1 MIKTEKQSTS
11 VKAATRLM
19 VGNLPYALEK
29 SDFAAS
35 FTTHADLHDVYLSGP
50 KEAGR
55 NNAGWGIIAV
65 DEAAARHILGQ
76 TILIGGRVARVTRA
90 RQKAE

>member
-1 MIKTEKQSTS
+1 MIKTEKQSALA
-11 VKAATRLM
+11 KAATRLM
-19 VGNLPYALEK
+19 IGNLPYALEK

-35 FTTHADLHDVYLSGP
+35 FTAHADLHDVYLSGP

-65 DEAAARHILGQ
+65 YETAARHLLGQ
-76 TILIGGRVARVTRA
+76 TILIGGRVARISRA